1 MRRLDRD
8 TLCALIPHAGKMC
21 LLERVERWDEKNI
34 VCTTLS
40 HRSPDNPL
48 RLHDNLA
55 AIHAL
60 EYAAQAMA
68 VHGGLIARSEG
79 KRLTGGLLVAVRH
92 ARFHIDRLDR
102 VEGPLTIVATRLI
115 ASDANQIY
123 QTEVSAAN
131 LLIAEARLTTMNS
144 VETTT

>member
-1 MRRLDRD
+1 MRRLERD

-21 LLERVERWDEKNI
+21 LLERVESWHETHI
-34 VCTTLS
+34 VCSALS

-48 RLHDNLA
+48 RLHGRLA

-68 VHGGLIARSEG
+68 VHGGLNARSEG
-79 KRLTGGLLVAVRH
+79 KRLAGGLLVAVRH

-102 VEGPLTIVATRLI
+102 VEGPLTVVATRLI

-123 QTEVSAAN
+123 QTEVSAAD

-144 VETTT
+144 VETET